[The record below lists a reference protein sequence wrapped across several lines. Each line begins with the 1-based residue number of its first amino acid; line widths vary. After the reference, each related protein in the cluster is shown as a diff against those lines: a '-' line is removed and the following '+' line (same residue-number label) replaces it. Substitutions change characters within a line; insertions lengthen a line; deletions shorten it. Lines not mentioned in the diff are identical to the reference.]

1 MSGWNRR
8 WTGPAVICAIQLCRH
23 SYSNDSGCYIVKTV
37 LKPGSFYDYQSSW
50 NDHYN
55 PRIQCKKT
63 FFTLQLLFLSSP
75 STRVFVPVKLESLY
89 EPKQCT
95 PCFTKK
101 ELPQRYYSHFLGQS
115 SPQIFPGLCQRIP
128 GNSTEQKETKN
139 GEKKRRAFQLSQW
152 VHWEKM
158 APVEISSSKR
168 WQERSKPH
176 FQGPKKPVK
185 KMGGEMGPKHKPRFF
200 HGCYCGE
207 ISHPT
212 YTGIIS
218 PHFFAGF
225 WAHLVKKERKF
236 CSSCYAFIRRFLFR
250 SKVELLGV
258 FWVFCPKTMKF
269 TQIGW
274 CISHTCTVLCIL
286 APKKRTVSQK
296 NLTKRLLTPT
306 THKLAIN
313 WATLILSDTLCD
325 LK

>member
-1 MSGWNRR
+1 MNPNNAHLVSQKKNSLKD
-8 WTGPAVICAIQLCRH
+8 IC
-23 SYSNDSGCYIVKTV
+23 
-37 LKPGSFYDYQSSW
+37 
-50 NDHYN
+50 
-55 PRIQCKKT
+55 
-63 FFTLQLLFLSSP
+63 
-75 STRVFVPVKLESLY
+75 
-89 EPKQCT
+89 
-95 PCFTKK
+95 
-101 ELPQRYYSHFLGQS
+101 SHFLGS
-115 SPQIFPGLCQRIP
+115 VISPNLPRSL
-128 GNSTEQKETKN
+128 STDPWKFNRKN
-139 GEKKRRAFQLSQW
+139 HQKRRKKTARASQLSRTT

-168 WQERSKPH
+168 WQERSKPQ

-185 KMGGEMGPKHKPRFF
+185 KRDGVKWGPSINLAFF
-200 HGCYCGE
+200 HGCHCGE

-218 PHFFAGF
+218 LHFFAGF

-236 CSSCYAFIRRFLFR
+236 CSSCDAFIRRFLFR

-274 CISHTCTVLCIL
+274 CTGHTCAVLCIL

-325 LK
+325 LKY